1 MSDSHPAA
9 PPRPAGELPEPHATA
24 QMRAGA
30 VTVGTRENDP
40 DQAAAWPRAGD
51 GVPAQPAAQSE
62 IALLTVQMD
71 YEDDVVL
78 ARQRARQLAGLL
90 GFDAQD
96 QTRIATAVSELARNA
111 YEYAG
116 GGRVQFALHDAP
128 ARRDAERRQSMV
140 VRVSDS
146 GPGIAEIQAVLD
158 GRYVSTTGMGLG
170 LIGARRLTDRFRVE
184 TVAGEG
190 TMVEIARELPR
201 GAPLIVPADVGR
213 IGEALVART
222 PRGALEEVREQNQE
236 LYRTLEELRRRQAEV
251 EQLNAELAET
261 NRGVLALYAEL
272 DDRAHDLRRA
282 SEYKS
287 RFLSDVSHEFRT
299 PLTSV
304 LNMTRFL
311 LDRADGELSAE
322 QERQVLII
330 RKSVESLTD
339 LVNDLLDLAKIEAG
353 RTSMKPSEFTVGELF
368 AALRGMFRPLVTSD
382 AVSLV
387 FEEAAAAVRLR
398 TDEQRLSQVLR
409 NFVSNAIKFTARG
422 EIRVSAH
429 APEGDPMIRF
439 VVRDSGI
446 GIAPA
451 DQERIFEEFAQVEGP
466 IQRRVRG
473 TGLGLSLSTK
483 LAGLLGGRIELESEP
498 GVGSAFA
505 LVVPRV
511 LPAGPDEGD
520 AAGAAAPA
528 GGQR

>member
-1 MSDSHPAA
+1 
-9 PPRPAGELPEPHATA
+9 
-24 QMRAGA
+24 
-30 VTVGTRENDP
+30 
-40 DQAAAWPRAGD
+40 
-51 GVPAQPAAQSE
+51 
-62 IALLTVQMD
+62 
-71 YEDDVVL
+71 
-78 ARQRARQLAGLL
+78 
-90 GFDAQD
+90 
-96 QTRIATAVSELARNA
+96 
-111 YEYAG
+111 
-116 GGRVQFALHDAP
+116 
-128 ARRDAERRQSMV
+128 
-140 VRVSDS
+140 
-146 GPGIAEIQAVLD
+146 
-158 GRYVSTTGMGLG
+158 
-170 LIGARRLTDRFRVE
+170 
-184 TVAGEG
+184 
-190 TMVEIARELPR
+190 MVEIARELPR

-311 LDRADGELSAE
+311 LDRTDGELSAE

-353 RTSMKPSEFTVGELF
+353 RTSMKPSEFTVGELL